1 MADLGYGR
9 GWLNPAE
16 AASVRRMDAQ
26 LGYAMQIS
34 EAGRTNERQWYL
46 WNLYYVKN
54 SFGQWV
60 PRPASQRPDWLGKP
74 AYPGTSPHEQG
85 NAIDTEQYRTHGRM
99 LLENG
104 WRRTIS
110 SEPWHWVYNSALD
123 RYYGQPAG
131 GGNVVIP
138 PNPKDIMTPEQA
150 QQLSAVYAAIFGPAN
165 LGAKETTWLNVDGEM
180 KKAYYGLLDIDIYTQ
195 SLVQQT
201 LAATR
206 AIQSIDLDAL
216 AAKIIAGLP
225 SGTIT
230 KADVSSAVVDGLNN
244 LVLRSVEQGK

>member
-1 MADLGYGR
+1 MTDLSYGR

-34 EAGRTNERQWYL
+34 EAGRTNARQRYL
-46 WNLYYVKN
+46 WNLYHSPN
-54 SFGQWV
+54 
-60 PRPASQRPDWLGKP
+60 RPAWLGKP
-74 AYPGTSPHEQG
+74 AYPGTSPHERG

-104 WRRTIS
+104 WRRAIA

-138 PNPKDIMTPEQA
+138 PNPEDIMTPEQA
-150 QQLSAVYAAIFGPAN
+150 NQLSAIYAALFGPAN
-165 LGAKETTWLNVDGEM
+165 VGAAKTTWVNVDGQIKE
-180 KKAYYGLLDIDIYTQ
+180 AYYGLLDIDIYTQ
-195 SLVQQT
+195 SLAQQI
-201 LAATR
+201 LAKPAATISDAQIK
-206 AIQSIDLDAL
+206 AIADAVAAQIGKPTVAIDY
-216 AAKIIAGLP
+216 AKIA
-225 SGTIT
+225 
-230 KADVSSAVVDGLNN
+230 ADVRAKFASDPL
-244 LVLRSVEQGK
+244 K